1 MKVSRSRFHQEGILM
16 YSTLM
21 MLKKLLGYLILV
33 FIFALL
39 YTVLEIEYQISFHP
53 AEGPVEIKL

>member
-16 YSTLM
+16 YTHDV
-21 MLKKLLGYLILV
+21 KKLLGYLILV